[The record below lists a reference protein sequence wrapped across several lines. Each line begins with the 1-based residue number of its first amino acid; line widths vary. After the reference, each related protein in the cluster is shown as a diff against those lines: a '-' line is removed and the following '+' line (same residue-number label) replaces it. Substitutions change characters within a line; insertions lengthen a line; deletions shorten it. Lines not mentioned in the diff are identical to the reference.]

1 MNQQVLSLEAGPF
14 NLGAPKNQNFGQF
27 FLSTSPNPI
36 VSVDPYQGRSSEETY
51 SNLGYFQQNG
61 ENRLGSLSYLFP
73 LKTQFGYTFQ
83 NYSNAY
89 SFRSHFRKVLQPF
102 EAMDALYLD
111 TMKINETFKIKEEN
125 GDYREAI
132 DLYNKATRYFMENK
146 VASFGIVHELDKFT
160 YIKEK
165 GTGGLINYAAEM
177 YTEQDDLD
185 KGLILYKLLL
195 SRNYDVK
202 LLEGSLYTIGYK
214 YGLKEKNANPG
225 FKAKELVKQ
234 YTSNDKKMKR
244 FEKGFAKGYKN

>member
-1 MNQQVLSLEAGPF
+1 
-14 NLGAPKNQNFGQF
+14 
-27 FLSTSPNPI
+27 
-36 VSVDPYQGRSSEETY
+36 
-51 SNLGYFQQNG
+51 
-61 ENRLGSLSYLFP
+61 
-73 LKTQFGYTFQ
+73 
-83 NYSNAY
+83 
-89 SFRSHFRKVLQPF
+89 
-102 EAMDALYLD
+102 
-111 TMKINETFKIKEEN
+111 
-125 GDYREAI
+125 
-132 DLYNKATRYFMENK
+132 
-146 VASFGIVHELDKFT
+146 LDKFT